1 MSAKACIGWL
11 RVLGLLAVL
20 GSGACG
26 CTVAPSYKK
35 PDLPVPDHYL
45 AQPAAN
51 EASLDEWW
59 QGFADPELQALVAQ
73 ALKSNLDLQSAIARV
88 REAREQE
95 VIAGAAGLPSVGASG
110 AGVGLYSKSNPLAGL
125 MSGGSGGANGGSG
138 GGGSGGSS
146 SDSST
151 HLHVYA
157 LALDATWEIDLFG
170 GVRSA
175 VEAARASTEAQV
187 WQVRDGEVSLTAEVA
202 NDYLTLR
209 ALQARQ
215 AMLVASIAHE
225 EELLQL
231 ATSRLRAGLA
241 SELDVNQE
249 RTQLARD
256 QAQLPQL
263 DAQAGA
269 TTSALAVLLGEA
281 PEAMQEKLSPA
292 PVTIEAAP
300 AIGVELP
307 AGLPSDLLRQ
317 RPDVRAAERR
327 LAAATGDV
335 GVAVARLYPS
345 FDLIGAATLASSSLH
360 GLLDTRSFAALGI
373 GDVMWPVFA
382 GGKLQANVRA
392 SEAARDAAYIA
403 YQISILAA
411 LRDAETAIIRCATEE
426 RRLESLQ
433 AYVSAASSTRKI
445 AEDEYRNGI
454 VDFTTVLTA
463 ADAELDARDSL
474 VQSRQTLAQARISL
488 FKALGGGWSET
499 SAKAATR

>member
-1 MSAKACIGWL
+1 VRGTACIGRL
-11 RVLGLLAVL
+11 RVLVVLATL
-20 GSGACG
+20 GSGVCG
-26 CTVAPSYKK
+26 CTVAPSYEKSD
-35 PDLPVPDHYL
+35 PPVPDHYL
-45 AQPAAN
+45 AQPEAKEAN
-51 EASLDEWW
+51 LDEWW
-59 QGFADPELQALVAQ
+59 LGFADPELQVLVAQ
-73 ALKSNLDLQSAIARV
+73 ALKSNLDLQGAVARV
-88 REAREQE
+88 RQAREQE
-95 VIAGAAGLPSVGASG
+95 VIAGAAGLPSIGVAG

-125 MSGGSGGANGGSG
+125 MSGGSASGSNT
-138 GGGSGGSS
+138 GSS

-175 VEAARASTEAQV
+175 VEAARANTEAQV
-187 WQVRDGEVSLTAEVA
+187 WQLRDGEVSLTAEVA
-202 NDYLTLR
+202 NDYLALR
-209 ALQARQ
+209 ALQARR

-231 ATSRLRAGLA
+231 AASRLRAGLA

-249 RTQLARD
+249 RTQLARG

-269 TTSALAVLLGEA
+269 TTDALAVLLGEA
-281 PEAMQEKLSPA
+281 PEAMQEKLLPA
-292 PVTIEAAP
+292 PVTPETAP
-300 AIGVELP
+300 AIGVDLP
-307 AGLPSDLLRQ
+307 EGLPSDLLRR

-345 FDLIGAATLASSSLH
+345 FDLIGAATLASSSLRS
-360 GLLDTRSFAALGI
+360 LLDTRSFAALGI

-392 SEAARDAAYIA
+392 SEAARDAAYLA
-403 YQISILAA
+403 YQSAILAA
-411 LRDAETAIIRCATEE
+411 LQDAETAIIRCTTEE

-433 AYVSAASSTRKI
+433 AYVSAASSTKKI
-445 AEDEYRNGI
+445 ADDEYRTGI
-454 VDFTTVLTA
+454 VDFTTVLSA

-488 FKALGGGWSET
+488 FKALGGGWSEST
-499 SAKAATR
+499 AKPVER